1 MKRRR
6 GDSQT
11 YSIIGAAMEVHRELG
26 CGFLEGVYQEALAL
40 ELGDKG
46 VPFQREVELPIHY
59 KDQLLST
66 AYRADFVC
74 YDAVVVETKAL
85 AELSGT
91 EESQVINYLRAT
103 GFDTGLLL
111 NFGKTSLDYRRFV
124 NGPKGWSDKS

>member
-1 MKRRR
+1 MKRKR

-11 YSIIGAAMEVHRELG
+11 YSIIGSAMEVHSELG

-40 ELGDKG
+40 ELADRG
-46 VPFQREVELPIHY
+46 VPFQQEVELPIHY

-74 YDAVVVETKAL
+74 YNAVIVETKAL

-91 EESQVINYLRAT
+91 EESQVINYLKAT
-103 GFDTGLLL
+103 GFGTGLLL

-124 NGPKGWSDKS
+124 NGPTARTDKS